1 MFYFLHWYLKNIV
14 TFSDNSKQVEQSI
27 FKIFYQARNK
37 GGGEGGA
44 RGGGRVV
51 VSGGEA
57 SPALFENRK
66 KCPDFEKKALIV
78 SILGLNLPFKT

>member
-1 MFYFLHWYLKNIV
+1 M

-37 GGGEGGA
+37 GGGKGRVEGGWV
-44 RGGGRVV
+44 R
-51 VSGGEA
+51 GEA